1 MGRRKRRNKDIKR
14 RGTSIE
20 FLVDERVIIVYRKG
34 FAVYRKWYNS
44 LSDGVLLFTE
54 RVIIVCRTGC
64 GRLANGGW
72 LFVEGLMVIC

>member
-34 FAVYRKWYNS
+34 VAVYRKWYNG

-54 RVIIVCRTGC
+54 SSIIVCRMGC
-64 GRLANGGW
+64 RCLPK
-72 LFVEGLMVIC
+72 GL